1 MATEKTTTLLLAFI
15 KEMQADRKKYE
26 ERKIQEEEL
35 RSEER
40 RREQEQRKLEETRK
54 ETDRMDD
61 ERRRDKEW
69 GDLLE
74 KFATITASS
83 GVVVA
88 DHAGKAES
96 RSRDAD
102 KIPKLRNLKK
112 EEDEEAYFNAFEAH
126 MDSYA
131 VGQRIMG

>member
-1 MATEKTTTLLLAFI
+1 M
-15 KEMQADRKKYE
+15 
-26 ERKIQEEEL
+26 
-35 RSEER
+35 
-40 RREQEQRKLEETRK
+40 
-54 ETDRMDD
+54 
-61 ERRRDKEW
+61 
-69 GDLLE
+69 E

-83 GVVVA
+83 GVAVA

-131 VGQRIMG
+131 VDKESWVKHLTPVLNPDASEVYMGLDTGDRKDYMKVEGCTFRPL